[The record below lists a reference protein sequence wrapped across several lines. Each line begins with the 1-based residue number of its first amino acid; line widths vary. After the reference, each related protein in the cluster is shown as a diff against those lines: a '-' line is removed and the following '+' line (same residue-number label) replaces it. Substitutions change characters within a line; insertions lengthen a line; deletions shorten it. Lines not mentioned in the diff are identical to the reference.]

1 MSDRQPPRQLPAW
14 RRYLRFWGSNVD
26 ADVDD
31 ELRFHLDMRARDYE
45 ARGLPA
51 DDARRAAAE
60 RFGDVQGIGG
70 ALRKHDRRRE
80 RGRQRNEYMSDFTND
95 LRYGARAFL
104 RTPAFTIVALLT
116 IALGIGATTAIYSV
130 VNAVIL
136 RPLPYPG
143 ADRLV
148 QVWMDNRRTGLKEDI
163 HSWPNYADLRD
174 QNRVF
179 SGMAGYFTRGYN
191 LTAGCRESEC
201 EPERVVGLV
210 STPDMFAVLGV
221 SPALGRGFTAGED
234 ETGRDGVVVLG
245 HGLWV
250 RLFAGDRNVLGRQVR
265 LNGRERTVIGV
276 MPPGFA
282 FPTRD
287 VDVWVPLTLD
297 PDTKQARMSFFLWAV
312 ARLKPGVPFT
322 RAVTDL
328 NAIGRRLEQ
337 QYDNTNREIGVY
349 LVPLPEQIVGRTLRT
364 SLWVMMAAVA
374 AVLLIACANVAN
386 LMLSRAA
393 VREREIGVRVALG
406 AGRTRLIRQLLTES
420 VLLSVIGA
428 ALGTALAWGGLRVL
442 TRLAPQ
448 DIPRLDQVSIDLSV
462 LAVTLVVAVV
472 TGLAFGLVPALQSSR
487 TASASALR
495 EHIRGGTSGRRAQ
508 RMRRSLVAA
517 QIALVVVLL
526 TGAGLLIR
534 SFIRLQRV
542 DLQFRT
548 DHLLT
553 MRFSM
558 PGAKYPT
565 PQARTTFQTAL
576 LDRVRELPGVAG
588 AAFITDIFLTST
600 PNSTNFTLDGR
611 EMTQEERGIEIPVDA
626 VSPEYFKVMGVPL
639 RRGRTFTAA
648 DNLDAPQVVIINET
662 MARRFWPNED
672 PVGKRFCYG
681 GPQCGGPLLTIVG
694 VVGDMRRTGF
704 DKPVRYETFLPYTQL
719 APGTLTLVVR
729 TIGDPLAAV
738 APVRAQL
745 RSLDAEQPLFE
756 VATMNQLLSSMV
768 AQRRF
773 SMTLLGTFAAL
784 ALLLGVVGVY
794 GVTSYL
800 VAQRTREVGVRL
812 ALGAP
817 PGQVVAMVVRQGMTV
832 AVVGLGIGLVAA
844 LAAARLMAG
853 LLFGVSPYDVATLL
867 VVIAVIALA
876 TLIANW
882 VPALRAAHVDPLSAL
897 RSD

>member
-1 MSDRQPPRQLPAW
+1 MTDHRPPRQPPAW

-31 ELRFHLDMRARDYE
+31 ELRFHLDMRALDYE
-45 ARGLPA
+45 ARGLPT

-60 RFGDVQGIGG
+60 RFGDVQSIGG
-70 ALRKHDRRRE
+70 TLREHDRRRE
-80 RGRQRNEYMSDFTND
+80 RGRQRHEYMSDLSND
-95 LRYGARAFL
+95 LRFCLRVFRRA
-104 RTPAFTIVALLT
+104 PAFTTVAILT

-136 RPLPYPG
+136 RPLPYPE
-143 ADRLV
+143 ADQLV
-148 QVWMDNRRTGLKEDI
+148 QVWMDNRRTGLEEDL

-179 SGMAGYFTRGYN
+179 SGMAAYFTRGYN
-191 LTAGCRESEC
+191 LTAGCRDTDC
-201 EPERVVGLV
+201 EPERVSGLT
-210 STPDMFAVLGV
+210 STPDLFRVLGV
-221 SPALGRGFTAGED
+221 SPALGRAFTAAEA
-234 ETGRDGVVVLG
+234 EPGRDRVVILSQ
-245 HGLWV
+245 GLWT

-265 LNGRERTVIGV
+265 LNGVERTVIGV
-276 MPPGFA
+276 MPRGFA

-287 VDVWVPLTLD
+287 VDVWVPLAVT
-297 PDTKQARMSFFLWAV
+297 PDDKQARSAFWLYAV
-312 ARLKPGVPFT
+312 ARLEPGVAFA
-322 RAVTDL
+322 RAVADL

-337 QYDNTNREIGVY
+337 QYPVNRDIGVH
-349 LVPLPEQIVGRTLRT
+349 LVPLPDQVVGRTLRT

-406 AGRTRLIRQLLTES
+406 AARNRLIRQLLTES
-420 VLLSVIGA
+420 VLLSMLGA

-442 TRLAPQ
+442 TRLAPP

-462 LAVTLVVAVV
+462 LAVTLVVAVI
-472 TGLAFGLVPALQSSR
+472 TGLTFGLVPALQSSR
-487 TASASALR
+487 FATGSALR

-542 DLQFRT
+542 DLHFRA

-565 PQARTTFQTAL
+565 PQSRTTFQETL
-576 LDRVRELPGVAG
+576 LDRVRRVPGVTG
-588 AAFITDIFLTST
+588 AALITDIFLSAT
-600 PNSTNFTLDGR
+600 PNSTNFSLEGR
-611 EMTQEERGIEIPVDA
+611 EMTQEEQGIEVPVDA
-626 VSPEYFKVMGVPL
+626 VSPDYFKVMGVPL
-639 RRGRTFTAA
+639 LRGRTFTAA
-648 DNLDAPQVVIINET
+648 DDADAPQVVIINET
-662 MARRFWPNED
+662 MAKRFWPNED
-672 PVGKRFCYG
+672 PIGKQFRYG
-681 GPQCGGPLLTIVG
+681 SGGGGAPVLTIVG

-704 DKPVRYETFLPYTQL
+704 DMPVRYETFLPYTQYVV
-719 APGTLTLVVR
+719 GTLTLVVR

-738 APVRAQL
+738 APVRAEL
-745 RSLDAEQPLFE
+745 RALDAEQPVFA
-756 VATMNQLLSSMV
+756 VASMDQLLSSMV

-784 ALLLGVVGVY
+784 ALVLGVVGVY

-817 PGQVVAMVVRQGMTV
+817 PGQVVAMVVRQGMIV
-832 AVVGLGIGLVAA
+832 AVIGLAIGLAAA
-844 LAAARLMAG
+844 LVAARLMSG
-853 LLFGVSPYDVATLL
+853 LLFGVGPYDVTTL
-867 VVIAVIALA
+867 VGVTAVIALA

-882 VPALRAAHVDPLSAL
+882 VPALRAAHVDPLTAL
-897 RSD
+897 RTD